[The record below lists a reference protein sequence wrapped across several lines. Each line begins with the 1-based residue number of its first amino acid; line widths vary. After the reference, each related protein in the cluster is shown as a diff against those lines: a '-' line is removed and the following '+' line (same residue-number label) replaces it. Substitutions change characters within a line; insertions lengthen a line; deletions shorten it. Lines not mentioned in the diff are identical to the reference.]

1 MSEERSVMILVAYP
15 AGVQEPLRASKGARD
30 KRTRVESRVESRVY
44 ICFQL
49 LLGLV
54 VGVG

>member
-1 MSEERSVMILVAYP
+1 MSEERSLMILVAYP

-30 KRTRVESRVESRVY
+30 KRTRVESRVY